1 VVALLRELLA
11 EENFRLR
18 GAVIDGLGEQDVIA
32 SRRALT
38 EYYPRARTAKERRMI
53 EAALRPSP

>member
-1 VVALLRELLA
+1 LA